1 MASRDEQTDSSRT
14 GRPTPPADLPRAEP
28 IDDLMDWAE
37 VDKAA
42 GRQTVGTRGAAD
54 QQAWNPEGRR

>member
-1 MASRDEQTDSSRT
+1 MTRDDQADAGRT
-14 GRPTPPADLPRAEP
+14 GPPPRPPDRSLPEP

-37 VDKAA
+37 VDKQA

-54 QQAWNPEGRR
+54 QAVWDPEGRY